1 MAPNAAA
8 NRPGLPGGGVRRLDH
23 LEAGVQPRSKR
34 LSRVDRIRV
43 HVPCGKIR
51 HHCDLVY
58 SCAIIAVVSSSGGAI
73 VTALAIKGF
82 R

>member
-1 MAPNAAA
+1 MAADAAA
-8 NRPGLPGGGVRRLDH
+8 NRPGLPGGGVRRLDN

-34 LSRVDRIRV
+34 LSGFDRVWLY
-43 HVPCGKIR
+43 VPCSKIR
-51 HHCDLVY
+51 HNFDLVY
-58 SCAIIAVVSSSGGAI
+58 SVTIIAVVSSSGGAI